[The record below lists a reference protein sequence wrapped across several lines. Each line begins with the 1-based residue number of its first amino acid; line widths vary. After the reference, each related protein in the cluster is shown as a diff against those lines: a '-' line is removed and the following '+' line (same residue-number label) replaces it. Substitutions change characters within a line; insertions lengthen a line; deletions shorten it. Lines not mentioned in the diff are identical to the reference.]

1 MEKNYEVKKIEGE
14 LVADY
19 QIKAVFLGDS
29 GVGKTSLIKY
39 EIENKFP
46 ARTQPT
52 SIFQYFSKKS
62 QICDKVVH
70 LQIWDLGGDATYEKV
85 ISNFYSAALC
95 IFFVFSLD
103 DKESFYNLDKW
114 INNVK
119 NDYQSMLPFLILIGN
134 KKDIID
140 NRKIT
145 KEEIDDFVLKNN
157 IDYYYET
164 SAKSGESVHELFE
177 DIIKKL
183 YIKFIEPNL
192 SDGYSTKS
200 SQSSVRSFLN
210 PCGFETERCKVC
222 DCEIF

>member
-1 MEKNYEVKKIEGE
+1 
-14 LVADY
+14 
-19 QIKAVFLGDS
+19 
-29 GVGKTSLIKY
+29 
-39 EIENKFP
+39 
-46 ARTQPT
+46 
-52 SIFQYFSKKS
+52 
-62 QICDKVVH
+62 
-70 LQIWDLGGDATYEKV
+70 
-85 ISNFYSAALC
+85 
-95 IFFVFSLD
+95 
-103 DKESFYNLDKW
+103 
-114 INNVK
+114 
-119 NDYQSMLPFLILIGN
+119 MLPFLILIGN